1 MRMSLICCAALA
13 GCATN
18 GGRVAG
24 SDQAAA
30 VLAEPGGREIGR
42 ATIVQ
47 EGEGVQVRI
56 EVMGLAAGTYGAH
69 VHRTG
74 RCEAPGFESAGAHWN
89 PTGAQHGF
97 QNPSGRHRG
106 DLPNLVVG
114 ADGRGT
120 LAFAIRGARLRG
132 EAGIIDAD
140 GAAVVIHASA
150 DDYRTDPS
158 GNSGARIACGVL
170 G

>member
-13 GCATN
+13 GCAMN
-18 GGRVAG
+18 GGGVPGETR
-24 SDQAAA
+24 AAA

-47 EGEGVQVRI
+47 ESEGVQVLI
-56 EVMGLAAGTYGAH
+56 AATGLAAGSYGAH

-74 RCEAPGFESAGAHWN
+74 RCEAPGFDSAGAHWN

-97 QNPSGRHRG
+97 ENPSGRHRG

-120 LAFAIRGARLRG
+120 LSFAIRGARLRG
-132 EAGIIDAD
+132 EVGIIDSD
-140 GAAVVIHASA
+140 GAAAVIHARA

-170 G
+170 N